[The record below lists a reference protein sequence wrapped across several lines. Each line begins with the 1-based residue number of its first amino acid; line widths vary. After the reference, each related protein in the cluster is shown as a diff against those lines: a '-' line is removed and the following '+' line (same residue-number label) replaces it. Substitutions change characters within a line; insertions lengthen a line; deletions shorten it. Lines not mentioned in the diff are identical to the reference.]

1 MSSPATVAVRD
12 DRSMTEPGPRSG
24 GPSARRSSTPEQKL
38 NYFAGYETAF
48 ETNQGGAYLREHGLY
63 SSQVAEW
70 RKLRD
75 GGALAG
81 KQPGQK
87 VGRLSPEQA
96 EIAKLR
102 RELEIT
108 RRR

>member
-24 GPSARRSSTPEQKL
+24 GPSARRSFTPEQKL
-38 NYFAGYETAF
+38 NYLAGYETAI

-63 SSQVAEW
+63 SSQVTEW